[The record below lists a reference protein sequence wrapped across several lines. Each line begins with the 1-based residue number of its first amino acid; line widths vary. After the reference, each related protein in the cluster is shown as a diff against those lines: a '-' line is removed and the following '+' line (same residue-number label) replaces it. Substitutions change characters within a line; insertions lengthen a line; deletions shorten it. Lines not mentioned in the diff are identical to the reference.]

1 MLSRRLA
8 LSSLLLW
15 PSLISAQGFNLTQI
29 ETHSGGLFASGL
41 FSSLLEPTH
50 VVTVRGLTSS
60 KTAFTLRFLRDGRP
74 ESTIMQSSS
83 AETLETR
90 FVSRLQAGRSYRYP
104 QMVIELLGVDT
115 IVQLVRGMSGKPLE
129 SLRAEK
135 PFRGVVLDQGFSET
149 HYSIIIQEAGGSL
162 RHLQGS
168 FESESTRKVAE
179 LLSRGRSFEFPA
191 VLEDALLTK
200 EQRVERAKPENE
212 ATAVLNRYLGEWRG
226 VIEGNPKAKI
236 TMLCHARPDGS
247 GIWREITFSDGSEEV
262 LPLPDINIVE
272 YDKAAQVYLAGSLAE
287 GSLPPLRSTWD
298 EKTSTFTSILP
309 ADDHD
314 IKRVNTATFTRED
327 RIDWKTTTQTDNGEV
342 QITSS
347 GHYDRVRQLD
357 DGEGDP
363 WPPSAYSVFTPG
375 GSSSNFAPPM
385 QGFPPATPIKL
396 SELSTCVPFRAQ
408 VISISLQD
416 DEIQLGLRYH
426 NGNSHTLTEKQP
438 GIGRSENGQA
448 LAHLKQGEVY
458 EFPFCIQHPGQPEA
472 GKPTTPEMKALE
484 SLIGQWSMRKHDA
497 SGKLGEPVKQT
508 IRYFWSADGASL
520 WRDFFPPQQGTLKA
534 NAPTV
539 PHFKMMPIHHL
550 TYDSATRDYVEIS
563 QGGLLGNAPSRGTW
577 DAAKQS
583 YTWKGSLGSGPNMKA
598 DGVRTFVTPDRIE
611 WKSRQLK
618 DDGTVINESSGT
630 YERIKD

>member
-8 LSSLLLW
+8 LCSLLLW
-15 PSLISAQGFNLTQI
+15 PSLISAQGFNHTQI
-29 ETHSGGLFASGL
+29 ETHSAGLFAPGL
-41 FSSLLEPTH
+41 FSSLLEPTQ
-50 VVTVRGLTSS
+50 VVTVRELTSS
-60 KTAFTLRFLRDGRP
+60 KTAFTLRFSREGWP
-74 ESTIMQSSS
+74 ERTTTQSSS

-104 QMVIELLGVDT
+104 HCVIELLGVDT
-115 IVQLVRGMSGKPLE
+115 TAQIIRGMTGKPLE
-129 SLRAEK
+129 SLSTEQ
-135 PFRGVVLDQGFSET
+135 PFRAVVLDQGLSET

-162 RHLQGS
+162 RHLQSS
-168 FESESTRKVAE
+168 FDNGSTRKVAE

-200 EQRVERAKPENE
+200 EKRAERAKPENE
-212 ATAVLNRYLGEWRG
+212 ATAVLQRYLGEWRG
-226 VIEGNPKAKI
+226 GMDGNPKAKI
-236 TMLCHARPDGS
+236 EMVCHARPDGS
-247 GIWREITFSDGSEEV
+247 GIWRDITFRAGSEEV
-262 LPLPDINIVE
+262 PALPDINIVE
-272 YDKAAQVYLAGSLAE
+272 YDCGTQVYLAGSLAE
-287 GSLPPLRSTWD
+287 GSPPPLRSTWG
-298 EKTSTFTSILP
+298 EASRTFTTMMPVDESS
-309 ADDHD
+309 

-327 RIDWKTTTQTDNGEV
+327 RIDWKTTTQTNNGEV
-342 QITSS
+342 QTTSS

-357 DGEGDP
+357 DGEGNP
-363 WPPSAYSVFTPG
+363 LPPSAYPVLTPV
-375 GSSSNFAPPM
+375 SFYSNFPT
-385 QGFPPATPIKL
+385 ATPIKL
-396 SELSTCVPFRAQ
+396 SELSTCEPFRAQ
-408 VISISLQD
+408 VSSISLQD

-484 SLIGQWSMRKHDA
+484 SLIGQWSMRKHAA
-497 SGKLGEPVKQT
+497 SGKLGEPVKET

-520 WRDFFPPQQGTLKA
+520 WRGVFPPQEGTPKA

-539 PHFKMMPIHHL
+539 PHFKMMALHHL
-550 TYDSATRDYVEIS
+550 TYGPATREYVES
-563 QGGLLGNAPSRGTW
+563 TQGGLLGNTPSRGTW

-583 YTWKGSLGSGPNMKA
+583 YTWKGSLGLGPNMKA

-630 YERIKD
+630 YERIKE